1 MTELNYHKL
10 KTHIVHF
17 TILDKFFGKLS
28 PEVPG
33 IVGLGYIVKLDQNR
47 FKHRTLG
54 VTIFYLCNFFKQLLG
69 PMQSATII
77 LGPMS

>member
-1 MTELNYHKL
+1 M
-10 KTHIVHF
+10 HF

-33 IVGLGYIVKLDQNR
+33 SVGLGYIVKLDENR
-47 FKHRTLG
+47 SKHKTLG
-54 VTIFYLCNFFKQLLG
+54 VTIFYLCVIFFKWLLD
-69 PMQSATII
+69 PMQLATII

>member
-1 MTELNYHKL
+1 MTELNYYKL

-33 IVGLGYIVKLDQNR
+33 SVGLGYIVKLDENR
-47 FKHRTLG
+47 FKHRTLD
-54 VTIFYLCNFFKQLLG
+54 
-69 PMQSATII
+69 
-77 LGPMS
+77 

>member
-1 MTELNYHKL
+1 MTELNYYKL

-33 IVGLGYIVKLDQNR
+33 CVALGYIVQLDERIDSNTEL
-47 FKHRTLG
+47 FGSPSSTC
-54 VTIFYLCNFFKQLLG
+54 V
-69 PMQSATII
+69 
-77 LGPMS
+77 